1 MSTNSE
7 AQKVT
12 EKDVVPNPEGYTL
25 VKYSYLIVSLGYS
38 IGAMLFLPFAE
49 FVLKGDDGNG
59 LVDKWLWWFLFSVFF
74 LLGGVIGH
82 KLTEAKVNIKLSE
95 RGLEQT
101 RLSGSRFVP
110 KYRLIP
116 WCEMK
121 RFHLFGRNNSV
132 DFLICTKEGSNFR
145 ISMPPVRIFERQ
157 RLNNVT
163 FATFRVDFKH
173 VAMKHGV
180 FPAFYKKIDYENPFQ
195 TRNINLSSPC
205 GDGHLRRL

>member
-1 MSTNSE
+1 MSE
-7 AQKVT
+7 EQQVI
-12 EKDVVPNPEGYTL
+12 EKDFVPNPEGYTL
-25 VKYSYLIVSLGYS
+25 VKYSYLVVGMSYS
-38 IGAMLFLPFAE
+38 IGGILFLPFAE
-49 FVLKGDDGNG
+49 FVLKGGDGSC
-59 LVDKWLWWFLFSVFF
+59 LVDKWLWWPLFFVFF

-157 RLNNVT
+157 KVNDVVFN
-163 FATFRVDFKH
+163 TFRVDFKH
-173 VAMKHGV
+173 IAMEHGV
-180 FPAFYKKIDYENPFQ
+180 SPAFY
-195 TRNINLSSPC
+195 RNK
-205 GDGHLRRL
+205 